1 MIEVV
6 ALPALAT
13 VQDLGRH
20 GHWTEGLGSA
30 GVMDPLSHR
39 IANWLLGNADTDATF
54 EIPLTP
60 GRFEFI
66 EDTGFAIAGAAC
78 DARLD
83 GLALP
88 RCFAGTALAGQVLE
102 FGAMRDG
109 ARVYLALPGGID
121 VPEMLGSR
129 STQLR
134 EGFGGFEGRVLKPG
148 NRLQGRSAPGR
159 PSRISVNLPP
169 LRQDGEAEIRL
180 RVIPSAETGQFTETA
195 LEGFYGKA
203 YKVTPQSN
211 RQGYRLEGPILER
224 WTEGELRSHGIAPGI
239 IQVPASGQPIIQLAD
254 AATMGGYPKIGCVID
269 ADLWR
274 VAQAKPGDLIRFEP
288 LTVAGM
294 REAEEAFAA
303 YLEETR
309 QQVATGRRL
318 FQSWSRDVF

>member
-6 ALPALAT
+6 SLPALAT

-20 GHWTEGLGSA
+20 GHWAEGLGSA
-30 GVMDPLSHR
+30 GTMDPLGHCL
-39 IANWLLGNADTDATF
+39 ANWLLGNADDDATL

-60 GRFEFI
+60 GRFRII

-78 DARLD
+78 GATLD
-83 GLALP
+83 GIALP
-88 RCFAGTALAGQVLE
+88 RCFAGTARAGQILE

-121 VPEMLGSR
+121 VPEILGSR

-134 EGFGGFEGRVLKPG
+134 EAFGGLDGRALKPG
-148 NRLQGRSAPGR
+148 DRLRGRTPTYSVCD
-159 PSRISVNLPP
+159 ISFNLPP
-169 LRQDGEAEIRL
+169 LRQAGETEIRL
-180 RVIPSAETGQFTETA
+180 RVIASAETNEFTEAA
-195 LEGFYGKA
+195 LKA
-203 YKVTPQSN
+203 FHGEAFKVTPQSN

-274 VAQAKPGDLIRFEP
+274 VAQARPGDLIRFEP
-288 LTVAGM
+288 LTFDAM
-294 REAEEAFAA
+294 RKAEEAFAA
-303 YLEETR
+303 FLEEAR
-309 QQVATGRRL
+309 QQLTAGRRL
-318 FQSWSRDVF
+318 FQSWS